1 MVDTTGRRRFLL
13 FLVKPAHYDDDGY
26 VIQWARSALPSNSLA
41 CLYALATDAA
51 ERQALGEDVDIE
63 IFPIDETNTRVRP
76 ERIAGMIKAAGGC
89 GMVGMVGVQSNQFPH
104 AMDLARPLRAAG
116 ILVCIGGFHVSGSLA
131 MLPETHDSLK
141 QALALGISL
150 FAGEAEGR
158 FDDVLRDAAAGAL
171 KPIYNFLNDLPNLDG
186 APFPLLPAERVGR
199 TIGMISSFDAGR
211 GCPFLCSFCTIINV
225 QGRKSRYRSADDI
238 ERSVR
243 ANHAQGVRYFLI
255 TDDNLARNRNW
266 EAIFDRL
273 IALRREG
280 IRSRFVI
287 QVDTMCHK
295 IPGFIEKAGAAG
307 VNRVFIGLENINPDS
322 LVGAGKKQNHIADY
336 REMLQAW
343 RKARCVTYCGYILGF
358 PGDTPET
365 IERDI
370 KIIQRE
376 LPLDILEFSCLTPL
390 PGSEDHQ
397 RLTASGASIDP
408 DLNKFDLEHV
418 VTDHPTMSRE
428 AWQDAYR
435 QAWRTYYTEEHIVT
449 VIRRAA
455 ASGMRTDTM
464 MFLMVWFW
472 ASMELYN
479 IYPLES
485 GILRRKVRRDRRPG
499 LPIESAWT
507 FYPRYVYDL
516 VSKHL
521 RLARM
526 LWKMFRIERVIAR
539 DPKARDY
546 TDAALRTGSRD
557 DYDSLEMFQTNDA
570 ARKAGAKA
578 KRLSKAP
585 ASDLAGAQAPRHS
598 ALQESVDTT
607 RATAAQASVS
617 PTRA

>member
-1 MVDTTGRRRFLL
+1 MVEVADRRRFVLV
-13 FLVKPAHYDDDGY
+13 LVKPSHYDDDGY
-26 VIQWARSALPSNSLA
+26 VIQWVRSALPSNSLA
-41 CLYALATDAA
+41 CLYALAKSAA
-51 ERQALGEDVDIE
+51 ERQALGESVDIE
-63 IFPIDETNTRVRP
+63 ILTIDETNARVRP
-76 ERIAGMIKAAGGC
+76 DRIARMIKAAGGF
-89 GMVGMVGVQSNQFPH
+89 GMVGMVGVQSNQFPR

-116 ILVCIGGFHVSGSLA
+116 VQVCIGGFHVSGCLA
-131 MLPETHDSLK
+131 MLPETPDSLK
-141 QALALGISL
+141 DALALGISL

-158 FDDVLRDAAAGAL
+158 FEEVLRDAAAGAL
-171 KPIYNFLNDLPNLDG
+171 KPIYNYLSDLPSLEG
-186 APFPLLPAERVGR
+186 APFPMLPAAQVSR
-199 TIGMISSFDAGR
+199 TISMFSSFDAGR
-211 GCPFLCSFCTIINV
+211 GCPFVCSFCTIINV
-225 QGRKSRYRSADDI
+225 QGRKSRFRSADDI
-238 ERSVR
+238 ERSIR

-273 IALRREG
+273 IALRREK

-295 IPGFIEKAGAAG
+295 IPRFIEKAAAAG

-343 RKARCVTYCGYILGF
+343 RNVGCVTYCGYIVGF
-358 PGDTPET
+358 PGDTPES
-365 IERDI
+365 IERDV

-390 PGSEDHQ
+390 PGSADHQ
-397 RLTASGASIDP
+397 KMTAEGASIDP

-428 AWQDAYR
+428 SWQGAYR
-435 QAWRTYYTEEHIVT
+435 QAWRTYYSDEHMVT
-449 VIRRAA
+449 VIRRAT
-455 ASGMRTDTM
+455 ASGMRTNTI

-485 GILRRKVRRDRRPG
+485 GVQRRKVRRDRRPG

-507 FYPRYVYDL
+507 FYPRFVWDL
-516 VSKHL
+516 AGKHL
-521 RLARM
+521 RFARKF
-526 LWKMFRIERVIAR
+526 WKMYWIQLAISR

-546 TDAALRTGSRD
+546 TDAALRADSAA
-557 DYDSLEMFQTNDA
+557 DYDSLEMFQINDA
-570 ARKAGAKA
+570 ARKAGDKA
-578 KRLSKAP
+578 KRLFKAP
-585 ASDLAGAQAPRHS
+585 ASDSASHVQPALAQSVGAS
-598 ALQESVDTT
+598 GE
-607 RATAAQASVS
+607 
-617 PTRA
+617 